1 MTHAHD
7 PAARHDA
14 LPKRRKPFRREHRVA
29 SLDSLRQ
36 RAQERSRTTGESLDE
51 AAAVVVEDLESAVNA
66 LNTRVSPLLRG
77 TSFLVAVAS
86 LMFKVEPS
94 SQGLAEFLIGL
105 SVILAITGTYYLVDG
120 VSTYAGRRAIGLMPT
135 VEDVAFTRARLVRKY
150 NSAYRGGWLAGISL
164 TCLVIGILLGVHLG
178 ISLG

>member
-1 MTHAHD
+1 MTRVQD
-7 PAARHDA
+7 PAARPDPA
-14 LPKRRKPFRREHRVA
+14 PKRRRPLRREHRVA
-29 SLDSLRQ
+29 SLDALRQ
-36 RAQERSRTTGESLDE
+36 RAEERSRTTGQSLDE

-94 SQGLAEFLIGL
+94 SQGLAEILIGL

-120 VSTYAGRRAIGLMPT
+120 VSTYAGRRAIGSLPT
-135 VEDVAFTRARLVRKY
+135 IEDIAFAHARLARKY
-150 NSAYRGGWLAGISL
+150 NSAYRGSWLAGISL
-164 TCLVIGILLGVHLG
+164 TCLVAGILLGVHIQIG
-178 ISLG
+178 SG